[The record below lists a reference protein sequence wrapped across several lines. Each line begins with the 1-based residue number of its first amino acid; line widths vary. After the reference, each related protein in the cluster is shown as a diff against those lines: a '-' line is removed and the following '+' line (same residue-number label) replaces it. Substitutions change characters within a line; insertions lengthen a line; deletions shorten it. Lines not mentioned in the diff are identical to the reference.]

1 MHMWLKSGDAILT
14 CVLQKLS
21 LYSDTVT
28 SQLCVIKQR
37 QPFNPSSFA
46 FYCLVSCLPL
56 GFEHILIGA
65 KLSREMTSTENE
77 LIEHLPKVE

>member
-1 MHMWLKSGDAILT
+1 MDMWLKLGDAILT
-14 CVLQKLS
+14 CVLQILS

-56 GFEHILIGA
+56 GFVTYFNRSKIIQGDDFY
-65 KLSREMTSTENE
+65 
-77 LIEHLPKVE
+77 